1 MKIAVC
7 ISNVPDTTTRIKI
20 DANGSG
26 IDYSGVQWI
35 INPWDELALTRAL
48 ELKEQYPD
56 VITEVIAVTAGTVQS
71 EPTLRKALAI
81 GADRAA
87 RIDAAPA
94 DAGSAATL
102 LSAYFKEFPAEIVLT
117 GLESSDY
124 NGSSVGAMLA
134 AHLGVTLIPSVSGL
148 DVMNGLLSVNHEWE
162 GATLSVSVA
171 PPAVLVVQKG
181 IAIVP
186 RIPSMR
192 GIMAAR
198 TKPLQVISPVA
209 IQPKTPVKGYQPIP
223 PKPSCVMID
232 AEEAGRLVE
241 LLHNEAKVI

>member
-20 DANGSG
+20 DAAGTG
-26 IDYSGVQWI
+26 IDYAGVQWI

-48 ELKEQYPD
+48 ELKERYPGF
-56 VITEVIAVTAGTVQS
+56 ISEVIVVTAGTNHC

-94 DAGSAATL
+94 DANSTAAML
-102 LSAYFKEFPAEIVLT
+102 ANYFREFPAEIILT

-134 AHLGVTLIPSVSGL
+134 AQLQEAFIPAVSGL
-148 DVMNGLLSVNHEWE
+148 DISDGSLSVDHEWE
-162 GATLSVSVA
+162 GVSLKILVA
-171 PPAVLVVQKG
+171 PPAILVVQKG

-209 IQPKTPVKGYQPIP
+209 IPVKNTVKAYHPIP
-223 PKPSCVMID
+223 SKPPCIMI
-232 AEEAGRLVE
+232 EADQAARLVE